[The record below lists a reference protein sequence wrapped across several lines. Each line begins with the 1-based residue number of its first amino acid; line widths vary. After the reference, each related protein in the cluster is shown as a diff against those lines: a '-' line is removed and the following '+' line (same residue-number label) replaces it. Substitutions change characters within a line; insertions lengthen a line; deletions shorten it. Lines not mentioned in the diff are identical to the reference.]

1 MLMYLVWFFKVIF
14 NYKLINKVPLTE
26 GFDRLSKLLD
36 NNIAE
41 DNSSVICNTDGI
53 SRHGTYGDGNGIFV
67 IDPMRLDEW
76 PLIFSGIN
84 TDLFVNDNEMIK
96 WGMVVILGEIN
107 LSNYTEAYGYNSL
120 YNYFIEIIQEI
131 YTTQGVNVNSKHI
144 EMVLRQ
150 MTNIINISD
159 LGDSPLDINNDTID
173 RMLVG
178 LINI

>member
-1 MLMYLVWFFKVIF
+1 
-14 NYKLINKVPLTE
+14 
-26 GFDRLSKLLD
+26 
-36 NNIAE
+36 
-41 DNSSVICNTDGI
+41 
-53 SRHGTYGDGNGIFV
+53 
-67 IDPMRLDEW
+67 
-76 PLIFSGIN
+76 
-84 TDLFVNDNEMIK
+84 
-96 WGMVVILGEIN
+96 MVVILGEIN